1 MTIAGHVFDIQGKW
15 CTCGK
20 KFVDICDI
28 TQDDV
33 GKSGWCH
40 SGCGNQKEYDEVRA
54 EVDRLWKAHLESG
67 VD

>member
-1 MTIAGHVFDIQGKW
+1 MTIAGHVFDIQWRW

-20 KFVDICDI
+20 KFVDIAPA
-28 TQDDV
+28 TQDDI
-33 GKSGWCH
+33 GQPGWAH
-40 SGCGNQKEYDEVRA
+40 SGALNEKEFNEIRA

>member
-20 KFVDICDI
+20 KFVDISSVTAEEI
-28 TQDDV
+28 GQPNLA
-33 GKSGWCH
+33 H
-40 SGCGNQKEYDEVRA
+40 SGALNEKEFNEIRA